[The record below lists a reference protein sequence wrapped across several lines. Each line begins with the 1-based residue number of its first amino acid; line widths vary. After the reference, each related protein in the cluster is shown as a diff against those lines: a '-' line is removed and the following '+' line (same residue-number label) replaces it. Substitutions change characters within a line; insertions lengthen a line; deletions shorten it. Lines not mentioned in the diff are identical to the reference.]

1 MDKLEKMKLLAH
13 AAQYDLCAACGTQ
26 SSRVRDDI
34 GRWLYPAVLP
44 NGKTVSLLKVLQSN
58 ACENDC
64 FYCGSRRSRDGRRV
78 TFAPE
83 ELAWSFDQLAR
94 TGRAQGLFLSS
105 AVCRNAARTMS
116 DMIATVELVRFQ
128 YGFQGYVHL
137 KLLPGCQEGAVE
149 RAVQLADRVSVN
161 LEAPN
166 PQRLQRLSADK
177 RFAQDL
183 MKPMQYAKR
192 FRDQELGAK
201 AGMTTQFVVGAAGE
215 SDAEILRTVEGLY
228 RQLNLTRA
236 YFSAFQPVPNTP
248 LEHQRA
254 TPLLREHR
262 LYQSDFL
269 FRQYGF
275 AFKDLA
281 FDDSGTLF
289 GSADPKMVWAK
300 RHPDYFPV
308 EVNRASRE
316 QLLHVPGIG
325 PQSVKRILQMRREG
339 KVRSMED
346 LRVVGAVTQR
356 AAPFILLNGRRPPQ
370 QLALWE

>member
-1 MDKLEKMKLLAH
+1 MDKLEKMKLLAL

-26 SSRVRDDI
+26 ASRVRDDI
-34 GRWLYPAVLP
+34 GRWLFPAVLP

-64 FYCGSRRSRDGRRV
+64 FYCASRRSRNGQRM

-83 ELAWSFDQLAR
+83 ELAWSFDQLA
-94 TGRAQGLFLSS
+94 TSGRAQGLFLSS
-105 AVCRNAARTMS
+105 AVCHNASRTMEA
-116 DMIATVELVRFQ
+116 MIATVELVRLR
-128 YGFQGYVHL
+128 YGFQGYIHL
-137 KLLPGCQEGAVE
+137 KLLPGCEEATVE

-166 PQRLQRLSADK
+166 PPRLKRLSADK

-183 MKPMQYAKR
+183 MQPMQYAKR
-192 FRDQELGAK
+192 FRAQGLGAK
-201 AGMTTQFVVGAAGE
+201 AGLTTQFVVGAAGE
-215 SDAEILRTVEGLY
+215 SDEEILRTVEGLY
-228 RQLNLTRA
+228 GQVNLTRA
-236 YFSAFQPVPNTP
+236 YFSAFQPVPDTP
-248 LEHQRA
+248 LEHHRP
-254 TPLLREHR
+254 TPPLREHR

-269 FRQYGF
+269 FRYYGF
-275 AFKDLA
+275 AFDDLA
-281 FDDSGTLF
+281 FDESGTLF
-289 GSADPKMVWAK
+289 ADADPKTIWAQ
-300 RHPDYFPV
+300 RHPEYFPI

-325 PQSVKRILQMRREG
+325 PQSVKRILRMRREG

-346 LRVVGAVTQR
+346 LRTIGAVTQR

-370 QLALWE
+370 QLALW

>member
-26 SSRVRDDI
+26 TSRVRDDI

-64 FYCGSRRSRDGRRV
+64 FYCASRRSRDGQRV

-105 AVCRNAARTMS
+105 AVCRNSARTMAT
-116 DMIATVELVRFQ
+116 MIATVELVRFR
-128 YGFQGYVHL
+128 YGFRGYVHL
-137 KLLPGCQEGAVE
+137 KLLPGCEEAVVE

-166 PQRLQRLSADK
+166 TQRLHRLSADK
-177 RFAQDL
+177 RFTEDL
-183 MKPMQYAKR
+183 MQPMHYAKR
-192 FRDQELGAK
+192 FRDQELGAR
-201 AGMTTQFVVGAAGE
+201 AGLTTQFVVGAAGE
-215 SDAEILRTVEGLY
+215 SDAEILQTVHGLY
-228 RQLNLTRA
+228 GQVNLTRA

-248 LEHQRA
+248 LEKLRP
-254 TPLLREHR
+254 TPPLREHR

-275 AFKDLA
+275 GFDDLA
-281 FDDSGTLF
+281 FDEDGTLF
-289 GSADPKMVWAK
+289 ADADPKTMWAQ
-300 RHPDYFPV
+300 RHPEYFPV

-325 PQSVKRILQMRREG
+325 PRSVKRILQMRREG
-339 KVRSMED
+339 KVRCMED
-346 LRVVGAVTQR
+346 LRAVGAVTQR

-370 QLALWE
+370 QLALW

>member
-26 SSRVRDDI
+26 ASRVRDEI

-64 FYCGSRRSRDGRRV
+64 FYCASRRSRNGPRL
-78 TFAPE
+78 TLAPE

-105 AVCRNAARTMS
+105 AVCQDAGRTMAA
-116 DMIATVELVRFQ
+116 MIDTVELVRFR
-128 YGFQGYVHL
+128 YGFRGYVHL
-137 KLLPGCQEGAVE
+137 KLLPGCEEAAVE

-166 PQRLQRLSADK
+166 SQRLQRLSANK
-177 RFAQDL
+177 RFTQDL
-183 MKPMQYAKR
+183 LQPMKYAKR
-192 FRDQELGAK
+192 FRDQELGAR
-201 AGMTTQFVVGAAGE
+201 AGMTTQFVVGPAGE
-215 SDAEILRTVEGLY
+215 SDQEILGTVDELY
-228 RQLNLTRA
+228 RQVSLTRA
-236 YFSAFQPVPNTP
+236 YFSAFQPVPDTP
-248 LEHQRA
+248 LENLRA

-269 FRQYGF
+269 LRQYGF
-275 AFKDLA
+275 ALEDLA
-281 FDDSGTLF
+281 FDEDGTLF
-289 GSADPKMVWAK
+289 ASADPKTIWAQ
-300 RHPDYFPV
+300 RHPEYFPI

-316 QLLHVPGIG
+316 QLLHIPGIG
-325 PQSVKRILQMRREG
+325 PRSAGRILEIRRQS
-339 KVRSMED
+339 KLQRMED
-346 LRVVGAVTQR
+346 LRAMGAVTQR

-370 QLALWE
+370 QLALW

>member
-26 SSRVRDDI
+26 ASRVRDEI

-44 NGKTVSLLKVLQSN
+44 NGRTVSLLKVLQSN

-64 FYCGSRRSRDGRRV
+64 FYCSSRRSRDGPRL
-78 TFAPE
+78 TLAPE
-83 ELAWSFDQLAR
+83 ELAWCFDQLVR

-105 AVCRNAARTMS
+105 AVCHSAQRTMAA
-116 DMIATVELVRFQ
+116 MIATVELVRFK
-128 YGFQGYVHL
+128 YGFPGYVHL
-137 KLLPGCQEGAVE
+137 KLLPGSEPAAIE

-183 MKPMQYAKR
+183 LQPMQCAKR
-192 FRDQELGAK
+192 FRDQQLGAR
-201 AGMTTQFVVGAAGE
+201 AGLTTQFVVGPAGE
-215 SDAEILRTVEGLY
+215 SDEEILHTVDSLY
-228 RQLNLTRA
+228 RQVGLTRA

-248 LEHQRA
+248 LEHLRA
-254 TPLLREHR
+254 TPPLREHR

-269 FRQYGF
+269 FRYYGF
-275 AFKDLA
+275 ALSDLA
-281 FDDSGTLF
+281 FDESGALLD
-289 GSADPKMVWAK
+289 GADPKMVWAQ
-300 RHPDYFPV
+300 RHPEYFPI
-308 EVNRASRE
+308 EINCASRE
-316 QLLHVPGIG
+316 QLLRIPGIG
-325 PQSVKRILQMRREG
+325 PRSAGRILQLRREG
-339 KVRSMED
+339 KMHCLED
-346 LRVVGAVTQR
+346 LRAVGAVAPR

-370 QLALWE
+370 QLPLW

>member
-26 SSRVRDDI
+26 TSRVRDEI

-64 FYCGSRRSRDGRRV
+64 FYCASRRSRNGLRL

-105 AVCRNAARTMS
+105 AVCQNAARTMAA
-116 DMIATVELVRFQ
+116 MIATVELVRLK
-128 YGFQGYVHL
+128 YGFRGYVHL
-137 KLLPGCQEGAVE
+137 KLLPGCEPAVVE

-166 PQRLQRLSADK
+166 SQRLQRLSADK
-177 RFAQDL
+177 RFTEDL
-183 MKPMQYAKR
+183 LQPMRYAKL

-201 AGMTTQFVVGAAGE
+201 AGLTTQFVVGAAGE
-215 SDAEILRTVEGLY
+215 SDEEILHTVEGLY
-228 RQLNLTRA
+228 HQVSLTRA
-236 YFSAFQPVPNTP
+236 YFSAFQPVPDTP
-248 LEHQRA
+248 LENLHA
-254 TPLLREHR
+254 TPPLREHR
-262 LYQSDFL
+262 LYQTDFL
-269 FRQYGF
+269 FRYYGF
-275 AFKDLA
+275 AFDDLA
-281 FDDSGTLF
+281 FDESGGLLD
-289 GSADPKMVWAK
+289 GADPKMVWAQ
-300 RHPDYFPV
+300 RHPEYFPI
-308 EVNRASRE
+308 EINRASRE
-316 QLLHVPGIG
+316 QLLHIPGIG
-325 PQSVKRILQMRREG
+325 PRSARRILDMRREG
-339 KVRSMED
+339 KVHRMED
-346 LRVVGAVTQR
+346 LRAVGAVTQR

-370 QLALWE
+370 QLALW